1 MGEVLTN
8 EMCREAKRTLPRPK
22 VGEFCTWAMEQGF
35 SDACIALCL
44 EQKPVAR
51 VAQTCR
57 AAAIEMPRPT
67 VRKWCETGY
76 NVAYQKTIKDLSSHF
91 TASREPNKNADG
103 ASSSTKTSPTDSS
116 EPPEEITTLKEGD
129 DMSPTVTDAST
140 NKVKATIPVTL
151 NDNNTLDLEIMEGQ
165 NVEDA
170 VVAFCREHV
179 KADVSA
185 CIRQLLPEV
194 LDKYNAEDKM
204 LRG

>member
-1 MGEVLTN
+1 
-8 EMCREAKRTLPRPK
+8 
-22 VGEFCTWAMEQGF
+22 MEQGF

-76 NVAYQKTIKDLSSHF
+76 NVAYQKTIKDLANHF
-91 TASREPNKNADG
+91 IGE
-103 ASSSTKTSPTDSS
+103 SSTADEVTHEATPVSRKTTSAPAPDSPPTTTDSTQTM
-116 EPPEEITTLKEGD
+116 TT
-129 DMSPTVTDAST
+129 TDSNEADANDSK
-140 NKVKATIPVTL
+140 NVVATIPITL
-151 NDNNTLDLEIMEGQ
+151 NEGNTLDLEIMEGQ

-170 VVAFCREHV
+170 VVSFCRANV
-179 KADVSA
+179 KSDVSA

-194 LDKYNAEDKM
+194 LEKYNAEDKM

>member
-1 MGEVLTN
+1 
-8 EMCREAKRTLPRPK
+8 
-22 VGEFCTWAMEQGF
+22 MEQGF

-76 NVAYQKTIKDLSSHF
+76 NVAYAKTLKDLKTHF
-91 TASREPNKNADG
+91 VSDSLKAEDV
-103 ASSSTKTSPTDSS
+103 PTEVK
-116 EPPEEITTLKEGD
+116 EPPKSTTTEDRHLKEGGLKED
-129 DMSPTVTDAST
+129 TENDE
-140 NKVKATIPVTL
+140 VKGATRKIVATIPVTL
-151 NDNNTLDLEIMEGQ
+151 NDNNTLDLEVHEGQ

-179 KADVSA
+179 TDDVSG

-194 LDKYNAEDKM
+194 LEKYNAQDKM

>member
-1 MGEVLTN
+1 
-8 EMCREAKRTLPRPK
+8 
-22 VGEFCTWAMEQGF
+22 MEQGF

-44 EQKPVAR
+44 GQKPVAR

-76 NVAYQKTIKDLSSHF
+76 NVAYQKTIKDLSNHF
-91 TASREPNKNADG
+91 VISAESNKADTTTSAANPPPADASKSSERSETPKQDERNSADTE
-103 ASSSTKTSPTDSS
+103 STKT
-116 EPPEEITTLKEGD
+116 
-129 DMSPTVTDAST
+129 
-140 NKVKATIPVTL
+140 VKATIPVTL

-170 VVAFCREHV
+170 VVSFCREHV
-179 KADVSA
+179 KSDVSA

-194 LDKYNAEDKM
+194 LEKYNAEDRM

>member
-1 MGEVLTN
+1 
-8 EMCREAKRTLPRPK
+8 
-22 VGEFCTWAMEQGF
+22 MEQGF

-76 NVAYQKTIKDLSSHF
+76 NVAYQKTINDLANHFISESSTAKEVTQEATPMSRKT
-91 TASREPNKNADG
+91 TASAPD
-103 ASSSTKTSPTDSS
+103 SPPTTTDFTPPTTTTDSN
-116 EPPEEITTLKEGD
+116 EAD
-129 DMSPTVTDAST
+129 T
-140 NKVKATIPVTL
+140 NDSKNVVATIPITL
-151 NDNNTLDLEIMEGQ
+151 NEDNTLDLEILEGQ

-170 VVAFCREHV
+170 VVSFCRANV
-179 KADVSA
+179 KSDVSA

-194 LDKYNAEDKM
+194 LEKYNAEDKM

>member
-1 MGEVLTN
+1 MI
-8 EMCREAKRTLPRPK
+8 CAIAYFRWSREAKRTLPKPK
-22 VGEFCTWAMEQGF
+22 VGEFCTNAMEQGF

-76 NVAYQKTIKDLSSHF
+76 NVAYQKTIKDLSNHF
-91 TASREPNKNADG
+91 VTVE
-103 ASSSTKTSPTDSS
+103 SSSGSGEAKDAVADSVAS
-116 EPPEEITTLKEGD
+116 GEPVGGTPSSSSQGD
-129 DMSPTVTDAST
+129 VTAPDVSAAG
-140 NKVKATIPVTL
+140 KVKATIPVTL
-151 NDNNTLDLEIMEGQ
+151 DENNTLGLEIMEGQ

-170 VVAFCREHV
+170 VVSFCREHV
-179 KADVSA
+179 QADVSA

-194 LDKYNAEDKM
+194 LEKYNAEDKM